1 MKKML
6 TVLLALVLV
15 IGMTAIGTAAPTDE
29 GLLIYYSFDDESE
42 TIANG
47 GTAEADGTAA
57 NITYA
62 DGAVG
67 KAAVFNGMDSSIEFN
82 LAEGMPSFTL
92 SIWINVEEIP
102 TDDEI
107 PYAIVCSSAWDNSA
121 VHTHITDGILR
132 GSMASWKNADY
143 LEEKYTHTRE
153 DALDWSDTPS
163 LAGKWFHMAL
173 TMDGE
178 TKTRRL
184 YINSTLV
191 GEDVADS
198 VDANLFK
205 GNIEIGSYKAD
216 PQRYFNGMLDEF
228 RLYDR
233 ALTQEEVKELTNQ
246 VADVDVIPEPTPA
259 PKPTATPTP
268 SEKPTSAV
276 TAPNNTVK
284 ATNTANA
291 ANTDANTVPPTE
303 ETSGSLTWLWIVLA
317 VVVVAVVIIII
328 ASAKKKKK

>member
-143 LEEKYTHTRE
+143 LEEKYTHTR
-153 DALDWSDTPS
+153 
-163 LAGKWFHMAL
+163 
-173 TMDGE
+173 
-178 TKTRRL
+178 RL

-303 ETSGSLTWLWIVLA
+303 ETSDSLTWLWIVLA

>member
-143 LEEKYTHTRE
+143 LEENIPIRARTR
-153 DALDWSDTPS
+153 L
-163 LAGKWFHMAL
+163 
-173 TMDGE
+173 
-178 TKTRRL
+178 
-184 YINSTLV
+184 
-191 GEDVADS
+191 
-198 VDANLFK
+198 
-205 GNIEIGSYKAD
+205 IGA
-216 PQRYFNGMLDEF
+216 
-228 RLYDR
+228 
-233 ALTQEEVKELTNQ
+233 
-246 VADVDVIPEPTPA
+246 IPPA
-259 PKPTATPTP
+259 
-268 SEKPTSAV
+268 
-276 TAPNNTVK
+276 
-284 ATNTANA
+284 
-291 ANTDANTVPPTE
+291 
-303 ETSGSLTWLWIVLA
+303 
-317 VVVVAVVIIII
+317 
-328 ASAKKKKK
+328 